1 MQDRPIRL
9 VCARREGGLEV
20 PGPALWPIASIAA
33 RQVIDLLSAGN
44 GLGIGP
50 MPKKNLIWIAVIVGA
65 EIGDSHQWPV
75 DKLKDV
81 VLGRA

>member
-20 PGPALWPIASIAA
+20 PGPAPWPIASIAGPC
-33 RQVIDLLSAGN
+33 VIDLLSAGN

-50 MPKKNLIWIAVIVGA
+50 HA
-65 EIGDSHQWPV
+65 EEEPHLDRGDRRSGRGDGVNDSHGP
-75 DKLKDV
+75 
-81 VLGRA
+81 AA